1 MNPLG
6 IISLLLH
13 ILVSAHSA
21 YNAPQAAY
29 EVGVAKFYRAGLLER
44 VAAYRGVGL
53 DGTSGFATY
62 PDCAR
67 IGEVLWV
74 SVKNPVSQRW
84 TAWESKRV
92 VDCSMPADRKRH
104 EAEGLIEVSW
114 EDAGKYQFR
123 SDGKTAVRFYLEGG
137 K

>member
-29 EVGVAKFYRAGLLER
+29 EVGVAKFYRAGLLEH
-44 VAAYRGVGL
+44 VAQYRGVGL
-53 DGTSGFATY
+53 DGASGFATY

-92 VDCSMPADRKRH
+92 VDCSEVKDYQRH
-104 EAEGLIEVSW
+104 VREGLVELAYD
-114 EDAGKYQFR
+114 DAVKYGYAGE
-123 SDGKTAVRFYLEGG
+123 GKTSVRFYLEGG